1 TALPEWRPRQGREHL
16 HAKDVAA
23 LQGEED
29 ALAAWG
35 RIADYQNNRRVLLER
50 GESVLEPFCPKILGG
65 QALALDEWASKQALR
80 AFGLSTPAAV
90 LSTPGRAIADAKRL
104 GYPLVLK
111 AVSADLP
118 HKTEAGAVALNLQDG
133 FALTAALEHMRRN
146 IAEHAPGV
154 LFEQLLLESMAA
166 PPLAELIVGIK
177 RENDFGLALVIGAG
191 GILVELLKDS
201 RSLLLPT
208 TDAAIR
214 NAVLSLRSVALLQ
227 GFRGREVADMD
238 ALVAAIRAVA
248 DYACAHAEQLLEL
261 DVNPL
266 LVNAR
271 GVTAV
276 DALIR
281 LGDGYAG

>member
-1 TALPEWRPRQGREHL
+1 MIPLCPQ
-16 HAKDVAA
+16 A
-23 LQGEED
+23 LQDPGFP
-29 ALAAWG
+29 L
-35 RIADYQNNRRVLLER
+35 N
-50 GESVLEPFCPKILGG
+50 
-65 QALALDEWASKQALR
+65 EWDSKQALR
-80 AFGLSTPAAV
+80 AFGLTTPTGI
-90 LSTPGRAIADAKRL
+90 LSTPEHAIADALTL

-111 AVSADLP
+111 AVSAELP
-118 HKTEAGAVALNLQDG
+118 HKTEAGAVALNLRDDQ
-133 FALTAALEHMRRN
+133 ALTAALAHMRVQ
-146 IAEHAPGV
+146 IAAYAPGV
-154 LFEQLLLESMAA
+154 AFDQLLLETMAT

-208 TDAAIR
+208 TDDAIR
-214 NAVLSLRSVALLQ
+214 NALLSLRSTALLQ
-227 GFRGREVADMD
+227 GFRGREVADME

-248 DYACAHAEQLLEL
+248 DYACANAGLLLEL

-271 GVTAV
+271 GATAV

-281 LGDGYAG
+281 LAQA